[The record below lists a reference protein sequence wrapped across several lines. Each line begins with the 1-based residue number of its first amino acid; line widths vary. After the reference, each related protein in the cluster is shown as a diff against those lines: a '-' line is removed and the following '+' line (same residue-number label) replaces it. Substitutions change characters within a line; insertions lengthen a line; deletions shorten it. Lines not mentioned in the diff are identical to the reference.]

1 MLLVSFNLGNVK
13 NRKYDIGVLRA
24 LGYTSKNIGIIFF
37 IHSVLIALCT
47 TVVFTVGLAVLTDV
61 VNAILLA
68 GFKTYMNSP
77 GLSLLENVGI
87 LVFSPQIVLIDVA
100 LLLVLTIVSALV
112 PIISIKKIKPMNILR
127 AKD

>member
-1 MLLVSFNLGNVK
+1 MS
-13 NRKYDIGVLRA
+13 
-24 LGYTSKNIGIIFF
+24 
-37 IHSVLIALCT
+37 
-47 TVVFTVGLAVLTDV
+47 
-61 VNAILLA
+61 AILLA